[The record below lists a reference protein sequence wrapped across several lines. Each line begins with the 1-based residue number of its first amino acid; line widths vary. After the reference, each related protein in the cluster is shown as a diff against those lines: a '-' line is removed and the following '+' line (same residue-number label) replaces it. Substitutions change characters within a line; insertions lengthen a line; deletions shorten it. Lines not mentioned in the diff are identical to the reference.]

1 VNIQFDCAD
10 ENALMA
16 HLVHCNRSCNVIAIP
31 KEDLFGCLV
40 TLSLHRIVIFL
51 RNDYSLK

>member
-1 VNIQFDCAD
+1 MNIQFDCAD
-10 ENALMA
+10 ENALIA
-16 HLVHCNRSCNVIAIP
+16 HLVHCNKSYNVIAIP